1 MKKYMIQ
8 LVTAALVL
16 SLTACG
22 ENSTNPAQGEN
33 NTEKPQT
40 SVITDSQSKPS
51 EQKKKPTDSKEI
63 TLKKLME
70 AEESPEDDFVVIDHD
85 NGHVELLQY
94 VGSSEVVV
102 IPQTWKGK
110 EITSIASYVF
120 GVNSNVKAIRLSDSI
135 EEVEMHSFGINQNL
149 EIVVCGS
156 GLKTIREMAFQ
167 NCSKLHTV
175 VLNDGLETVVTT
187 AFGGCE
193 SLTEIEIPSGAT
205 NIELGAFY
213 GQPKDFLIIGEAGSA
228 AEQYAADEGFQ
239 FQAK

>member
-22 ENSTNPAQGEN
+22 GNSTNPAQGEN

-51 EQKKKPTDSKEI
+51 EQKKKPTDSKKI
-63 TLKKLME
+63 TLEKLME
-70 AEESPEDDFVVIDHD
+70 AEESPEGDFVVIDHD

-135 EEVEMHSFGINQNL
+135 TDISYGAFGANQNL
-149 EIVVCGS
+149 EIAVCGS
-156 GLKTIREMAFQ
+156 GLKTIGEAAFQ
-167 NCSKLHTV
+167 NCENLNTI
-175 VLNDGLETVVTT
+175 VLNEGLESIDGL
-187 AFGGCE
+187 AFSGCK
-193 SLTEIEIPSGAT
+193 SLMEIEIPSSVTA
-205 NIELGAFY
+205 IQAMAFF

>member
-1 MKKYMIQ
+1 MKRLICMIM
-8 LVTAALVL
+8 ALVL

-22 ENSTNPAQGEN
+22 GAPA
-33 NTEKPQT
+33 
-40 SVITDSQSKPS
+40 SPS
-51 EQKKKPTDSKEI
+51 GSIGGGSEATVTTAGKKPRPDKGGKI

-70 AEESPEDDFVVIDHD
+70 AEESPEGDFVVIDHD

-156 GLKTIREMAFQ
+156 GLKTIEEAAFQ

-175 VLNDGLETVVTT
+175 VLNEGLDSVAGA
-187 AFGGCE
+187 AFMGCE
-193 SLTEIEIPSGAT
+193 SLMEIEIPTSAT
-205 NIELGAFY
+205 GIKSGAFY